1 MIAFFPEIYPDELLY
16 SQLARYHVKSG
27 YMIYRSAAEDLF
39 NNPTVRPDIDFAN
52 KLSLDALNN
61 ITRTVSIESII
72 EKHTMFSYYGRFL
85 NQDRRNTAFRAL
97 VSMQGNYNNL
107 LPMPKR
113 KKDTDRFLRYCPLC
127 AEMDR
132 SNFGE
137 AYWHRIHQ
145 MQGVNICP
153 VHHCKL
159 IDSSLII
166 GNKASPTL
174 TTAEEVI
181 TISEPEMSY
190 YEVECRL
197 ATYIMRV
204 FHADVD
210 FNNDVL
216 VGDFLY
222 SRMSGTKYRS
232 IRGEQRIISLFH
244 ADFAEYYK
252 ELPDNWFTELW
263 QIQKVLTNDR
273 INIVEICM
281 LAMFLNIPVDDLC
294 NMRLP
299 QKSQQQLF
307 DEEIQRLHKQGLDY
321 AEIADQ
327 LNASIHTVKCISQGR
342 YGTYH
347 KQKSQPLKSGAKV
360 RDWHEIDRYNLPLV
374 QSAIQSLQ
382 GNGTT
387 RPRRITV
394 AAIEKMVNLRP
405 KQLDNMPMCKAEI
418 QRHTISQEEYWAI
431 EVVWGVNKLIQDSIP
446 VNWKHLRELTN
457 MKKDNLSACF
467 GYLSRYADDDIIEI
481 VGEMIK

>member
-1 MIAFFPEIYPDELLY
+1 MIAFFPEIFPDELLY
-16 SQLARYHVKSG
+16 SQLARYHAKSG

-39 NNPTVRPDIDFAN
+39 NNPTVRPDIDFVN

-72 EKHTMFSYYGRFL
+72 EKHTMFAYYGKFL

-127 AEMDR
+127 ANNDR
-132 SNFGE
+132 LNFGE

-174 TTAEEVI
+174 MTAEEVI
-181 TISEPEMSY
+181 TISEPEMCHN
-190 YEVECRL
+190 EIQCKL

-232 IRGEQRIISLFH
+232 IRGEQRNISLFY
-244 ADFAEYYK
+244 ADFTEYFK

-263 QIQKVLTNDR
+263 QIQKVLANDR

-281 LAMFLNIPVDDLC
+281 LAMFLNVPVGDLC
-294 NMRLP
+294 NMTLP

-307 DEEIQRLHKQGLDY
+307 DEEIDRLHEQGLGY

-360 RDWHEIDRYNLPLV
+360 KDWHEIDCYNLPLV

-431 EVVWGVNKLIQDSIP
+431 EVVWGVNRLIHDNAP
-446 VNWKHLRELTN
+446 VNWKRIRELTN
-457 MKKDNLSACF
+457 MRKDNLSACM
-467 GYLSRYADDDIIEI
+467 GYLDRYADDDVITL
-481 VGEMIK
+481 VKNTLG